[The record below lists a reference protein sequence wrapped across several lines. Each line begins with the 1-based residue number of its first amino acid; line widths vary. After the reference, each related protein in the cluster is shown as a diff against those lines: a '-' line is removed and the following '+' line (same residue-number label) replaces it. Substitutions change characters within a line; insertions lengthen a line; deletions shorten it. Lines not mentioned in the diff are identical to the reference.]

1 MAETGT
7 VQELYRQAVE
17 DFLEKVR
24 QDPYI
29 VAVILVGSLSH
40 DVVWQKSDIDVL
52 LVTDEAASRGGKPGE
67 KAFSLVERGINIHAY
82 LSPRGEFRRLVEGSV
97 QSSFFHSLVNHG
109 RILFTRDES
118 LHELIEGLH
127 HLGARD
133 RQHQLL
139 RFALFVMP
147 CLTKAEKWLRAKQD
161 LEYCFLWIM
170 RCLDGLAGVETV
182 RRGEVAGRE
191 VILQAMRLNP
201 EFFRPLYTDLIHA
214 EKDYKLLDDCLRRIE
229 GYLMEHLKEVF
240 GPVLEYLA
248 EAGVPRSATE
258 INYHFKT
265 QMNLEGADMACEWLA
280 DQEVIGKAALPVR
293 LTPRSRVAMDE
304 AAYFY
309 ETN

>member
-1 MAETGT
+1 MPEAGA

-29 VAVILVGSLSH
+29 VTVILVGSLSH
-40 DVVWQKSDIDVL
+40 DVVWKKSDIDL
-52 LVTDEAASRGGKPGE
+52 LLLTDEAASKGKAGE
-67 KAFSLVERGINIHAY
+67 TAFSLVERGINIHAY
-82 LSPRGEFRRLVEGSV
+82 LKPRGEFRRLVEGSI

-109 RILFTRDES
+109 RLVFTRDETVR
-118 LHELIEGLH
+118 ELFEGLD

-133 RQHQLL
+133 RQVQLL
-139 RFALFVMP
+139 RSATFILPV
-147 CLTKAEKWLRAKQD
+147 LTKAEKWLRAKGD
-161 LEYCFLWIM
+161 VEYSFFWLM
-170 RCLDGLAGVETV
+170 KCLDGLASVEV
-182 RRGEVAGRE
+182 LLRGEVTGRE
-191 VILQAMRLNP
+191 VVQQALRHNP

-214 EKDYKLLDDCLRRIE
+214 EKNYELMDGCLRRIE
-229 GYLMEHLKEVF
+229 TYLMDRLPELF
-240 GPVLEYLA
+240 GPILEYLA

-258 INYHFKT
+258 INHHFKN

-293 LTPRSRVAMDE
+293 LTPRSRVAVDE